1 MNLIDRYVLRQFF
14 WTFAICFCSLTGLYF
29 VIDAFGNLEE
39 FGSYAEKSQSSL
51 MRVMTEYYS
60 YQTLSFFDRTSG
72 ILTLIAAMFTLASLQ
87 RFNELTAL
95 LAAGTSKLR
104 IVRPLLVAGVVIALL
119 ATANRELLIP
129 KIRDKLSRSAQN
141 LGSKRTQPITP
152 TFDPQTGMVF
162 NGGGLNFKE
171 KTILEPQV
179 AMPRG
184 LIATNRPLIAKVA
197 HYEPVTAEHPDGYR
211 LQEMVEPIDLKLV
224 PSYKLQ
230 VENPGQAN
238 SITDKTILYTPHDSP
253 WLKDDECFVVTEM
266 SFDEIAF
273 PDSWKQFSST
283 RELIRS
289 INNRGSDV
297 GNGVLTTVHMRLV
310 QPVLDSVLM
319 LLGIPLILRGANRN
333 IFVAIG
339 LSIVVIASFMLVITI
354 GQSLSSNYLINP
366 LLGAWLPLF
375 IFVPVAA
382 YLGEPLWE

>member
-1 MNLIDRYVLRQFF
+1 M
-14 WTFAICFCSLTGLYF
+14 
-29 VIDAFGNLEE
+29 
-39 FGSYAEKSQSSL
+39 
-51 MRVMTEYYS
+51 
-60 YQTLSFFDRTSG
+60 
-72 ILTLIAAMFTLASLQ
+72 
-87 RFNELTAL
+87 
-95 LAAGTSKLR
+95 
-104 IVRPLLVAGVVIALL
+104 IALL

-141 LGSKRTQPITP
+141 LGSKRAQPITP

-171 KTILEPQV
+171 KTILDPQV

-211 LQEMVEPIDLKLV
+211 LQGMVEPIDLKLV

-230 VENPGQAN
+230 VENPSQAN

-283 RELIRS
+283 RELVRS

-310 QPVLDSVLM
+310 QPILDSVLM
-319 LLGIPLILRGANRN
+319 LLGIPLIMRGANRN

-375 IFVPVAA
+375 VFVPVAA